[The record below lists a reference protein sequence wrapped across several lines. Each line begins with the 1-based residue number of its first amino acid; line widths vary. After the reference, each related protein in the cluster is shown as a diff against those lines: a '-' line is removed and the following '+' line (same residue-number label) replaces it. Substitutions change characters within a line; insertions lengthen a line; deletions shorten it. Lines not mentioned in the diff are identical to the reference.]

1 MAASATKDEILVRSR
16 EGRDTWAIFRF
27 DPLKNERGAM
37 LFGHPTEDVTAGE
50 DLRGEAPRSYVTQ
63 GLKPVRH

>member
-1 MAASATKDEILVRSR
+1 
-16 EGRDTWAIFRF
+16 
-27 DPLKNERGAM
+27 M